1 MDCNF
6 QTSTMKFTVISIAS
20 VFAVALAIS
29 SVQGAPVE
37 YSQME
42 ERAFPQGTFQGHDYS
57 GGKRPAAAPNT
68 DGAVFGSSPRT
79 PLNRVNPHN
88 TPNDRIH
95 VQTDITQQ
103 SDPAHL
109 NPLKPG
115 MFGPNQ
121 GEVTTNIKGGKR
133 SVYDATF

>member
-1 MDCNF
+1 
-6 QTSTMKFTVISIAS
+6 MKFTIISIAS
-20 VFAVALAIS
+20 VFAVAFAIS
-29 SVQGAPVE
+29 SVQGAPME
-37 YSQME
+37 HSQLGG
-42 ERAFPQGTFQGHDYS
+42 RAFPQGTFQGKDFS
-57 GGKRPAAAPNT
+57 GGKRPAAPPPNT

-95 VQTDITQQ
+95 VQTDITQK
-103 SDPAHL
+103 SEPAHL

-115 MFGPNQ
+115 LFGPNE

-133 SVYDATF
+133 SLYPATF